1 MIIKLYFVCAARTH
15 MYGVQMKAEIESVKQ
30 AALAAIDAADSVQQL
45 GEVRVRFLGK
55 SGELTSLMKG
65 LGALSKEERPEMG
78 KVLNVARTEIEAALE
93 HKLAAAEEREK
104 QARLSAEAVDVTLPG
119 KRPARG
125 TLHPITQVRED
136 IVRVFLGMGFE
147 VAEGPEIESDLY
159 NFQLLN
165 VPKDHPARDMQ
176 DTFYVNDSF
185 VLRTHTSPM
194 QARMMTTKKP
204 PIRVVIPGRVYRSDD
219 DASHSPIFHQIEG
232 LAVDKYITMGDLEGC
247 LTAFAQ
253 QMFSKDTEI
262 RLRPSYFPFTEPSVE
277 VDVTCAICGGKGCRV
292 CKGTG
297 WVEILGAGIVNPA
310 VLEMCGIDSK
320 EYSGFAFGLGLER
333 IAMIKYGIPNIKL
346 FYENDVRFLKQ
357 FNGEVEK

>member
-1 MIIKLYFVCAARTH
+1 
-15 MYGVQMKAEIESVKQ
+15 MKDKIDELKR
-30 AALAAIDAADSVQQL
+30 AALAAVAAAETSAEL
-45 GEVRVRFLGK
+45 GDIKVRFLGK
-55 SGELTSLMKG
+55 SGEITSLMKG
-65 LGALSKEERPEMG
+65 LGALSKEERPEAG
-78 KVLNVARTEIEAALE
+78 KVLNMARTEIENAIESKLESALR
-93 HKLAAAEEREK
+93 REK
-104 QARLSAEAVDVTLPG
+104 EARLAAEAVDVTLPANTA
-119 KRPARG
+119 KRG
-125 TLHPITQVRED
+125 TLHPITQVREE
-136 IVRVFLGMGFE
+136 IVNVFLGMGFS
-147 VAEGPEIESDLY
+147 VAEGPEIESDLF

-194 QARMMTTKKP
+194 QARIMTTEKP

-232 LAVDKYITMGDLEGC
+232 LAIDRHITMGDLQGC
-247 LTAFAQ
+247 LEAFAQ
-253 QMFSKDTEI
+253 KLFSPSTKI

-297 WVEILGAGIVNPA
+297 WVEILGAGIVNPS
-310 VLEMCGIDSK
+310 VLEMCGISPD

-346 FYENDVRFLKQ
+346 FYENDMRFLKQ
-357 FNGEVEK
+357 FYGEVRK

>member
-1 MIIKLYFVCAARTH
+1 
-15 MYGVQMKAEIESVKQ
+15 MKDKIDELKR
-30 AALAAIDAADSVQQL
+30 AALAAVAAAETSVEL
-45 GEVRVRFLGK
+45 GDIKVRFLGK
-55 SGELTSLMKG
+55 SGEITSLMKG
-65 LGALSKEERPEMG
+65 LGALSKEERPEAG
-78 KVLNVARTEIEAALE
+78 KVLNMARTEIENAIESKLESALR
-93 HKLAAAEEREK
+93 REK
-104 QARLSAEAVDVTLPG
+104 EARLAAEAVDVTLPANTA
-119 KRPARG
+119 KRG
-125 TLHPITQVRED
+125 TLHPITQVREE
-136 IVRVFLGMGFE
+136 IVNVFLGMGFS
-147 VAEGPEIESDLY
+147 VAEGPEIESDLF

-194 QARMMTTKKP
+194 QARIMTTEKP

-232 LAVDKYITMGDLEGC
+232 LAVDRHITMGDLQGC
-247 LTAFAQ
+247 LEAFAQ
-253 QMFSKDTEI
+253 KLFSPSTKI

-297 WVEILGAGIVNPA
+297 WVEILGAGIVNPS
-310 VLEMCGIDSK
+310 VLEMCGISPD

-346 FYENDVRFLKQ
+346 FYENDMRFLKQ
-357 FNGEVEK
+357 FYGEVRK

>member
-1 MIIKLYFVCAARTH
+1 
-15 MYGVQMKAEIESVKQ
+15 MKEKIESIKS
-30 AALAAIDAADSVQQL
+30 AALFAIEQATTSSGLND
-45 GEVRVRFLGK
+45 VRVRFLGK
-55 SGELTSLMKG
+55 SGEITSLMKL
-65 LGALSKEERPEMG
+65 LGTVSKEERPAMG
-78 KVLNVARTEIEAALE
+78 KALNDVRVQIESALDA
-93 HKLAAAEEREK
+93 KTAVVEESEK
-104 QARLSAEAVDVTLPG
+104 QARLAAEAVDVTLPG
-119 KRPARG
+119 KTSAKG
-125 TLHPITQVRED
+125 SLHPLTLVRED
-136 IVRVFLGMGFE
+136 ILRVFLGMGFS

-176 DTFYVNDSF
+176 DTFYVNDNF

-194 QARMMTTKKP
+194 QARIMTTTQP

-232 LAVDKYITMGDLEGC
+232 LAVDKHITVGDLEGC
-247 LTAFAQ
+247 LQTFAE
-253 QMFSKDTEI
+253 QMFSSDTRI

-277 VDVTCAICGGKGCRV
+277 VDVTCAICHGKGCRV

-346 FYENDVRFLKQ
+346 FYENDVRFLEQ
-357 FNGEVEK
+357 FN

>member
-1 MIIKLYFVCAARTH
+1 
-15 MYGVQMKAEIESVKQ
+15 MKEKIESIKS
-30 AALAAIDAADSVQQL
+30 AALLAIEQATTSSGLND
-45 GEVRVRFLGK
+45 VRVRFLGK
-55 SGELTSLMKG
+55 SGEITSLMKL
-65 LGALSKEERPEMG
+65 LGAVSKEERPAMG
-78 KVLNVARTEIEAALE
+78 KALNDVRVQIESALDA
-93 HKLAAAEEREK
+93 KTAVVEESEK
-104 QARLSAEAVDVTLPG
+104 QARLAAEVVDVTLPG
-119 KRPARG
+119 KTSAKG
-125 TLHPITQVRED
+125 SLHPLTLVRED
-136 IVRVFLGMGFE
+136 ILRVFLGMGFS

-176 DTFYVNDSF
+176 DTFYVNDNF

-194 QARMMTTKKP
+194 QARIMTTTQP

-232 LAVDKYITMGDLEGC
+232 LAVDKHITVGDLEGC
-247 LTAFAQ
+247 LQTFAEQ
-253 QMFSKDTEI
+253 LFSSDTRI

-277 VDVTCAICGGKGCRV
+277 VDVTCAICHGKGCRV

-346 FYENDVRFLKQ
+346 FYENDVRFLEQ
-357 FNGEVEK
+357 FN

>member
-1 MIIKLYFVCAARTH
+1 
-15 MYGVQMKAEIESVKQ
+15 MKDKIDELKR
-30 AALAAIDAADSVQQL
+30 AALAAVAAAETSAEL
-45 GEVRVRFLGK
+45 GDIKVRFLGK
-55 SGELTSLMKG
+55 SGEITSLMKG
-65 LGALSKEERPEMG
+65 LGALSKEERPEAG
-78 KVLNVARTEIEAALE
+78 KVLNMARTEIENAIESKLESALR
-93 HKLAAAEEREK
+93 REK
-104 QARLSAEAVDVTLPG
+104 EARLAAEAVDVTLPTNTA
-119 KRPARG
+119 KRG
-125 TLHPITQVRED
+125 TLHPITQVREE
-136 IVRVFLGMGFE
+136 IVNVFLGMGFS
-147 VAEGPEIESDLY
+147 VAEGPEIESDLF

-194 QARMMTTKKP
+194 QARIMTTEKP

-232 LAVDKYITMGDLEGC
+232 LAVDRHITMGDLQGC
-247 LTAFAQ
+247 LEAFAQ
-253 QMFSKDTEI
+253 KLFSPSTKI

-297 WVEILGAGIVNPA
+297 WVEILGAGIVNPS
-310 VLEMCGIDSK
+310 VLEMCGISPD

-346 FYENDVRFLKQ
+346 FYENDMRFLKQ
-357 FNGEVEK
+357 FYGEVRK

>member
-1 MIIKLYFVCAARTH
+1 
-15 MYGVQMKAEIESVKQ
+15 MKAQIDSIKQ
-30 AALAAIDAADSVQQL
+30 AALAAVEEADGTQAL

-55 SGELTSLMKG
+55 SGEMTSLMKG
-65 LGALSKEERPEMG
+65 LSALSKEERPEMG
-78 KVLNVARTEIEAALE
+78 KLLNEARTEIEAALE
-93 HKLAAAEEREK
+93 LKLAAASESEK
-104 QARLSAEAVDVTLPG
+104 AARLQAEAVDVTLPG
-119 KRPARG
+119 RAPRTG

-136 IVRVFLGMGFE
+136 IVKVFLGMGFE

-176 DTFYVNDSF
+176 DTFYVNDSY

-232 LAVDKYITMGDLEGC
+232 LAVDRYITMGDLEGC

-253 QMFSKDTEI
+253 QMFTKETKI

-310 VLEMCGIDSK
+310 VLEMCGIDSRQ
-320 EYSGFAFGLGLER
+320 YSGFAFGLGLER

-357 FNGEVEK
+357 FNGEVER

>member
-1 MIIKLYFVCAARTH
+1 
-15 MYGVQMKAEIESVKQ
+15 MKDKIDELKR
-30 AALAAIDAADSVQQL
+30 AALAAVAAAETSAEL
-45 GEVRVRFLGK
+45 GDIKVRFLGK
-55 SGELTSLMKG
+55 SGEITSLMKG
-65 LGALSKEERPEMG
+65 LGALSKEERPEAG
-78 KVLNVARTEIEAALE
+78 KVLNMARTEIENAIEFKLESALR
-93 HKLAAAEEREK
+93 REK
-104 QARLSAEAVDVTLPG
+104 EVRLAAEAVDVTLPANTA
-119 KRPARG
+119 KRG
-125 TLHPITQVRED
+125 TLHPITQVREE
-136 IVRVFLGMGFE
+136 IVNVFLGMGFS
-147 VAEGPEIESDLY
+147 VAEGPEIESDLF

-194 QARMMTTKKP
+194 QARIMTTEKP

-232 LAVDKYITMGDLEGC
+232 LAVDRHITVGDLQGC
-247 LTAFAQ
+247 LEAFAQ
-253 QMFSKDTEI
+253 KLFSPSTKI

-297 WVEILGAGIVNPA
+297 WVEILGAGIVNPS
-310 VLEMCGIDSK
+310 VLEMCGISPD

-346 FYENDVRFLKQ
+346 FYENDMRFLKQ
-357 FNGEVEK
+357 FYGEVRK

>member
-1 MIIKLYFVCAARTH
+1 
-15 MYGVQMKAEIESVKQ
+15 MKDKIDELKR
-30 AALAAIDAADSVQQL
+30 AALAAVAAAETSAEL
-45 GEVRVRFLGK
+45 GDIKVRFLGK
-55 SGELTSLMKG
+55 SGEITSLMKG
-65 LGALSKEERPEMG
+65 LGALSKEERPEAG
-78 KVLNVARTEIEAALE
+78 KVLNMARTEIENAIESKLESALR
-93 HKLAAAEEREK
+93 REK
-104 QARLSAEAVDVTLPG
+104 EARLAAEAVDVTLPANTA
-119 KRPARG
+119 KRG
-125 TLHPITQVRED
+125 TLHPITQVREE
-136 IVRVFLGMGFE
+136 IVNVFLGMGFS
-147 VAEGPEIESDLY
+147 VAEGPEIESDLF

-194 QARMMTTKKP
+194 QARIMTTEKP

-232 LAVDKYITMGDLEGC
+232 LAVDRHITMGDLQGC
-247 LTAFAQ
+247 LEAFAQ
-253 QMFSKDTEI
+253 KLFSPSTKI

-277 VDVTCAICGGKGCRV
+277 VDVTCAICGGRGCRV

-297 WVEILGAGIVNPA
+297 WVEILGAGIVNPS
-310 VLEMCGIDSK
+310 VLEMCGISPD

-346 FYENDVRFLKQ
+346 FYENDMRFLKQ
-357 FNGEVEK
+357 FYGEVRK

>member
-1 MIIKLYFVCAARTH
+1 
-15 MYGVQMKAEIESVKQ
+15 MKDKIDELKR
-30 AALAAIDAADSVQQL
+30 AALAAVAAAETSAEL
-45 GEVRVRFLGK
+45 GDIKVRFLGK
-55 SGELTSLMKG
+55 SGEITSLMKG
-65 LGALSKEERPEMG
+65 LGALSKEERPEAG
-78 KVLNVARTEIEAALE
+78 KVLNMARTEIENAIESKLESALR
-93 HKLAAAEEREK
+93 REK
-104 QARLSAEAVDVTLPG
+104 EARLAAEAVDVTLPANTA
-119 KRPARG
+119 KRG
-125 TLHPITQVRED
+125 TLHPITQVREE
-136 IVRVFLGMGFE
+136 IVNVFLGMGFS
-147 VAEGPEIESDLY
+147 VAEGPEIESDLF

-176 DTFYVNDSF
+176 DTFYVNDSY

-194 QARMMTTKKP
+194 QARIMTTEKP

-232 LAVDKYITMGDLEGC
+232 LAVDRHITVGDLQGC
-247 LTAFAQ
+247 LEAFAQ
-253 QMFSKDTEI
+253 KLFSPSTKI

-297 WVEILGAGIVNPA
+297 WVEILGAGIVNPS
-310 VLEMCGIDSK
+310 VLEMCGISPD

-346 FYENDVRFLKQ
+346 FYENDMRFLKQ
-357 FNGEVEK
+357 FYGEVRK